1 MVALG
6 VPAEREGQAR
16 ARQRRAS
23 LSARLLG
30 LAVLFVLLAEALIFA
45 PSMAS
50 FHREWLED
58 RHEEAELAAIAI
70 AASDNGLIDPSA
82 AKQRLATSAI
92 TAVIVRR
99 NGEPEVIFGA
109 QPAPDARLATIDLRS
124 DRLGGSIRAAF
135 ASLFAPG
142 DELVRIVGAPNVKD
156 AKVVEVFTAQTTV
169 RAAIWR
175 WAAGVFALSL
185 LVAGFAGALV
195 YAAIATAFVR
205 PIQSLTRAM
214 IAFRD
219 APLDATRAI
228 RPSGRDDEIGEAE
241 EALADMEAQVRASL
255 AQRERLAALGLAVS
269 KISHDLRNSLASA
282 TLVSERLSASEDPA
296 VRAALPRL
304 ERALE
309 RAAGLAE
316 NTLRFGKAQERPP
329 EAITITLG
337 QALQDAAEEAFA
349 AHPSAV
355 LRSHLEPN
363 LEASVDPEH
372 LHRILSNLL
381 RNAASASARVGR
393 PEAPIDVSASSDGAR
408 IFLRVQD
415 QAGGVPERVLARLF
429 EPFSSG
435 DRAAGTGLGLAIAR
449 ELARLNG
456 GDVRLAR
463 TGADGSVFEVLLKL
477 AD

>member
-6 VPAEREGQAR
+6 VPTEREGHAR

-23 LSARLLG
+23 LSTRLLG
-30 LAVLFVLLAEALIFA
+30 LTILFVLLAEALIFA
-45 PSMAS
+45 PSMAG

-70 AASDNGLIDPSA
+70 AASNNGLIDASA
-82 AKQRLATSAI
+82 ATARLQTSRI

-99 NGEPEVIFGA
+99 NGEPELIFGA
-109 QPAPDARLATIDLRS
+109 APPAGARLAMVDLRS

-156 AKVVEVFTAQTTV
+156 AKVVEVFTTQGAV

-228 RPSGRDDEIGEAE
+228 RPTNRDDEIGDAE

-255 AQRERLAALGLAVS
+255 AQRERLAALGSAVS
-269 KISHDLRNSLASA
+269 RISHDLRNSLAAAS
-282 TLVSERLSASEDPA
+282 LVSERLSSSEDPA

-304 ERALE
+304 ERAIE

-316 NTLRFGKAQERPP
+316 NTLRFGKAQERAP
-329 EAITITLG
+329 EAVPIPLNE
-337 QALQDAAEEAFA
+337 ALLDAAEEAFA
-349 AHPSAV
+349 AHPGAV
-355 LRSHLEPN
+355 LRSHVEPG
-363 LEASVDPEH
+363 LTVSADGEH

-381 RNAASASARVGR
+381 RNAASASARIGR
-393 PEAPIDVSASSDGAR
+393 PDAAIDVSASSDGAR
-408 IFLRVQD
+408 VFIRLQD

-435 DRAAGTGLGLAIAR
+435 DRAAGTGLGLAISR

-463 TGADGSVFEVLLKL
+463 TGAEGSVFEVVLK
-477 AD
+477 AAS